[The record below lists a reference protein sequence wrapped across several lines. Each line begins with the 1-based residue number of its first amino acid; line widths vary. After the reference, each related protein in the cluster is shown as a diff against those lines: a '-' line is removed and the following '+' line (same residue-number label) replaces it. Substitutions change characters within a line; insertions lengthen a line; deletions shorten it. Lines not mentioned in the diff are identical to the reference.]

1 MGQFSND
8 TWRQSRVRDTVTV
21 MGVLLG
27 LLALL
32 FVVPLQAVQ
41 IPGYY
46 LLLGFVP
53 VESVIE
59 GADSGVVFYALFGL
73 YLLVLGVVG
82 SVAATAFRHRTRNS
96 RVVGWRFGVAGAL
109 AVTGAIA
116 LVFGVRTL
124 LGGAG
129 LTPAFVGLVTALVLF
144 GSATVSAGLFRPL
157 SPANQT

>member
-8 TWRQSRVRDTVTV
+8 TWRQSGVRDTVTV
-21 MGVLLG
+21 VGVLLG

-32 FVVPLQAVQ
+32 FVVPLRAFQ

-46 LLLGFVP
+46 LLLGFIPIEALV
-53 VESVIE
+53 E

-82 SVAATAFRHRTRNS
+82 SVTATAFRHRTRNS
-96 RVVGWRFGVAGAL
+96 RVAGWRYGVAGAL

-116 LVFGVRTL
+116 LIFGLRTL
-124 LGGAG
+124 VGGVE
-129 LTPAFVGLVTALVLF
+129 LTPAVVGLVTALVLF
-144 GSATVSAGLFRPL
+144 GLATVSAGLFRTL
-157 SPANQT
+157 NPAE